1 MPYYCLIRLVIYPLG
16 RQNAINCVERVFLR
30 RPATVLA
37 SCHSFSPLISD
48 TFSTE
53 DPEETGEE
61 AVPAIIFRVLTR
73 GMVLVA
79 KYLWKFRL
87 KNERISLPHR
97 RVRVF
102 VGLMIVF

>member
-1 MPYYCLIRLVIYPLG
+1 MPF
-16 RQNAINCVERVFLR
+16 VF
-30 RPATVLA
+30 
-37 SCHSFSPLISD
+37 SSD
-48 TFSTE
+48 AFSTE
-53 DPEETGEE
+53 DREETGEE
-61 AVPAIIFRVLTR
+61 TVPAIIFRVLTR

-102 VGLMIVF
+102 IGLMIVF